1 MEIDEEQQ
9 GASEGKF
16 SPNNELQMA
25 KAIFED
31 WNQTHVLCPLSPS
44 HTADKFTPL
53 SSVFSLVKWE

>member
-31 WNQTHVLCPLSPS
+31 
-44 HTADKFTPL
+44 
-53 SSVFSLVKWE
+53 